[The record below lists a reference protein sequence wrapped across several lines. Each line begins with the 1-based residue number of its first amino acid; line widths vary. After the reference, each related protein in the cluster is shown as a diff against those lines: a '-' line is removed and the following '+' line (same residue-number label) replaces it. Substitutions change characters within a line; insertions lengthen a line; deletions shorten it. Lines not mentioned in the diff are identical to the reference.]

1 MVGMSSLILFFYDI
15 FLEYPADLMDAE
27 NVLAHVFK
35 LLISQM
41 TGQVENIQKYLD
53 DQYIAAHSPNL

>member
-1 MVGMSSLILFFYDI
+1 MVGLSSLILFFYDI

-27 NVLAHVFK
+27 NGLTHMFK
-35 LLISQM
+35 LLIYQM
-41 TGQVENIQKYLD
+41 TGQVEDGQTYLD